1 MHLLNAFALKL
12 ALPCLAV
19 AALLTAPVPTLAGP
33 AKKAGVSSPAVR
45 KAGHAKPGRHQGK
58 AGAKRKGGK
67 ALLAAGAA
75 ASAVPLVAGT
85 LPYAQRDDAMAFAN
99 DIATR
104 RDLDPAW
111 VREVLGQAKLL
122 PQVPRLVLPAPPG
135 APKNWRSYRSRFID
149 ASRIQAGA
157 RFWEQHREALARA
170 EREYGVPPEIIVGIL
185 GVETIYGQNMGNFR
199 VLDALATLSF
209 DFPSAHPR
217 AAQRTAF
224 FRGELEQF
232 LSLTH
237 RTGMDPFALRGSYA
251 GAMGLGQFMPSSW
264 VRWAVD
270 FDGDGT
276 IDLFRSPTDAIGS
289 VASYFRG
296 HGWKP
301 GLPTHYAVMLDAE
314 RLQLP
319 TLMGPDILPTFSPA
333 RMTALG
339 AEVLGDGVQHPGP
352 LALIE
357 LQNGTDR
364 PSYVAGTENFYAV
377 TRYNWSS
384 YYAMA
389 VIELGQ
395 EVAAVVRR

>member
-1 MHLLNAFALKL
+1 MHLPNAFALKL
-12 ALPCLAV
+12 ALPCLALATLLTTPATV
-19 AALLTAPVPTLAGP
+19 QASPAHPFQAAAPAGRKAKPATQRAHGKASKPRKAGAALLP
-33 AKKAGVSSPAVR
+33 
-45 KAGHAKPGRHQGK
+45 
-58 AGAKRKGGK
+58 
-67 ALLAAGAA
+67 AA
-75 ASAVPLVAGT
+75 AAPLVAGT
-85 LPYAQRDDAMAFAN
+85 LAYAQRDDAMAFAN
-99 DIATR
+99 DIAAR

-111 VREVLGQAKLL
+111 VRDILGQARLL
-122 PQVPRLVLPAPPG
+122 PQVPRLVLPPPPG
-135 APKNWRSYRSRFID
+135 APKNWRSYRGRFID
-149 ASRIQAGA
+149 ATRIQAGA
-157 RFWEQHREALARA
+157 RFWEQHRETLARA
-170 EREYGVPPEIIVGIL
+170 EREYGVPPEIIIGIL
-185 GVETIYGQNMGNFR
+185 GVETVYGQNMGNYR

-209 DFPSAHPR
+209 DFPGAHPR

-264 VRWAVD
+264 ARWAVD

-276 IDLFRSPTDAIGS
+276 IDLFRSPADAIGS

-301 GLPTHYAVMLDAE
+301 GMPTHYAVMLDAE

-319 TLMGPDILPTFSPA
+319 TLLEPDILPSFSPA
-333 RMTALG
+333 RMAALG
-339 AEVLGDGVQHPGP
+339 AQVLGEGVQHTGP

-357 LQNGTDR
+357 LQNGRDA

-395 EVAAVVRR
+395 EVAALVRR